1 MENTPTHHPQTSRDV
16 DQAFLEIVY
25 LFIVPVVLIYVGVI
39 PHSWRLLVLLCVII
53 LIWGIIRYQHWT
65 NAQLGLAKPFTFRAI
80 LSWGIFTLVGVIA
93 IIAFAKHFDFHPLN
107 LLNWSESWRLVLFFI
122 PISVLQ
128 EVAYRAFLTERLKEF
143 SFSLFHRTLLNAVLF
158 ALLHIIYPY
167 AAITL
172 PVAFIGGF
180 IFSIIY
186 ERHPD
191 LVLACIAH
199 CILNF
204 TAVLFGIFS

>member
-1 MENTPTHHPQTSRDV
+1 METTVPQQQNSRDV

-25 LFIVPVVLIYVGVI
+25 LFIVPVVLIYVDII
-39 PHSWRLLVLLCVII
+39 PHSWRLLVLLGVLI

-65 NAQLGLAKPFTFRAI
+65 KAQLGLANPFRFKAI
-80 LSWGIFTLVGVIA
+80 VSWSIFTIVGVVA
-93 IIAFAKHFDFHPLN
+93 IIFFAKQFDFTPLN
-107 LLNWSESWRLVLFFI
+107 LLNWSESYRLILFFI

-128 EVAYRAFLTERLKEF
+128 EIAYRAFLTERLKEF

-172 PVAFIGGF
+172 PVAFVGGF
-180 IFSIIY
+180 IFSLIY

-199 CILNF
+199 CFLNF

>member
-1 MENTPTHHPQTSRDV
+1 MEQTSQISPRPKDS

-25 LFIVPVVLIYVGVI
+25 LFIAPVFLIYIGVI
-39 PHSWRLLVLLCVII
+39 PHSWRLLVLLCVIF

-65 NAQLGLAKPFTFRAI
+65 NLQLGLANLFQFRAI
-80 LSWGIFTLVGVIA
+80 LAWSLFTLVGLGA
-93 IIAFAKHFDFHPLN
+93 IIFFAKEFDFHPLN
-107 LLNWSESWRLVLFFI
+107 LLNWSESWRLILFFI

-143 SFSLFHRTLLNAVLF
+143 SFSLPHRIVLNAVLF

-172 PVAFIGGF
+172 PVAFVGGVL
-180 IFSIIY
+180 FSWIY
-186 ERHPD
+186 EKHPD